1 MNSDATLI
9 AGAVVKHGRD
19 DRSFVLVDPI
29 ANGRQGL
36 RELSDVPINSGGRS
50 SHPPTSKTKKQK
62 RKEKKGKRRRRAIE
76 NKSTGRERWKVG
88 EAKRLV
94 FTIDCLSRLI
104 QFQSG
109 FRCSGI
115 IYLSKFHSS

>member
-50 SHPPTSKTKKQK
+50 SHPPTSKKKK
-62 RKEKKGKRRRRAIE
+62 GRKKKEKGE
-76 NKSTGRERWKVG
+76 EER
-88 EAKRLV
+88 
-94 FTIDCLSRLI
+94 
-104 QFQSG
+104 
-109 FRCSGI
+109 
-115 IYLSKFHSS
+115 

>member
-50 SHPPTSKTKKQK
+50 SHPPTSKKKK
-62 RKEKKGKRRRRAIE
+62 EGKKKEKGE
-76 NKSTGRERWKVG
+76 EER
-88 EAKRLV
+88 
-94 FTIDCLSRLI
+94 
-104 QFQSG
+104 
-109 FRCSGI
+109 
-115 IYLSKFHSS
+115 

>member
-50 SHPPTSKTKKQK
+50 SHPPTSKTKKKKKEGKK
-62 RKEKKGKRRRRAIE
+62 RKKAKKSDRK
-76 NKSTGRERWKVG
+76 
-88 EAKRLV
+88 
-94 FTIDCLSRLI
+94 
-104 QFQSG
+104 
-109 FRCSGI
+109 
-115 IYLSKFHSS
+115 

>member
-1 MNSDATLI
+1 MNSDTTLI
-9 AGAVVKHGRD
+9 AGALVKHGRD

-36 RELSDVPINSGGRS
+36 HELSDIPINSGGHP
-50 SHPPTSKTKKQK
+50 SHPPTSKKKKRKKTKKSD
-62 RKEKKGKRRRRAIE
+62 R
-76 NKSTGRERWKVG
+76 NKSMGRQRWKVG

-94 FTIDCLSRLI
+94 FRIDCLSRLI

-109 FRCSGI
+109 FRCSRATI

>member
-50 SHPPTSKTKKQK
+50 SHPPTSKKKKEGKK
-62 RKEKKGKRRRRAIE
+62 RKKAKKSDRK
-76 NKSTGRERWKVG
+76 
-88 EAKRLV
+88 
-94 FTIDCLSRLI
+94 
-104 QFQSG
+104 
-109 FRCSGI
+109 
-115 IYLSKFHSS
+115 